1 MVCKKFF
8 ILLCSIITVAFL
20 CTGCL
25 FKKEDSVQE
34 ASLVVKPEVKR
45 QAIQPRK
52 EEKKY
57 DLYSLTPY
65 DMPLYSIMEISK
77 LQPNIKSIVDKLL
90 EDSQGFYLLRND
102 GDKVLIILQNPVQQ
116 GNTYSRHDLQFVE
129 IDSAGKLTYH
139 DAGYKGVEGE
149 TLQEFEQSS
158 DSWIFEELTE
168 HHRPTKH
175 IVYDEKGK
183 IKFTE
188 IWNYDENESVRYQ
201 MRDSHKKTV
210 SILKESQ
217 DNESN
222 LRKEH
227 IFYDNEG
234 KITMSLTI
242 NYDGAN
248 VSRVTFY
255 NAHDSIDSMSI
266 ISEFQDGL
274 KVKESIYN
282 EAYELINTVISEYVN
297 GERKVIKLYDGEEKE
312 ISKISS

>member
-1 MVCKKFF
+1 
-8 ILLCSIITVAFL
+8 VAFL
-20 CTGCL
+20 CTGCQL
-25 FKKEDSVQE
+25 KKEDSAQKN
-34 ASLVVKPEVKR
+34 SLVAKPEVKK
-45 QAIQPRK
+45 QVVQPRK

-57 DLYSLTPY
+57 DLYSVTPY
-65 DMPLYSIMEISK
+65 DLPLYSIMEISK
-77 LQPNIKSIVDKLL
+77 LQPNVKSAVDKLL

-102 GDKVLIILQNPVQQ
+102 GDKVLVILQNPVQQ
-116 GNTYSRHDLQFVE
+116 CNTYSRHELQFVE
-129 IDSAGKLTYH
+129 INSEGKLTYH
-139 DAGYKGVEGE
+139 DAGYQGVAGE
-149 TLQEFEQSS
+149 TMQEFEQDS
-158 DSWIFEELTE
+158 DCWLFDDSTEL
-168 HHRPTKH
+168 HRPIKH

-183 IKFTE
+183 VKFIE
-188 IWNYDENESVRYQ
+188 NWNYDENESVKYQ
-201 MRDSHKKTV
+201 MKDSHKNTI

-248 VSRVTFY
+248 ISRVTFY
-255 NAHDSIDSMSI
+255 NAHDLIDSMSI
-266 ISEFQDGL
+266 ISEFHDGL

-282 EAYELINTVISEYVN
+282 ESYELMNTVISEYID
-297 GERKVIKLYDGEEKE
+297 GQRTVIKLYDREENE

>member
-8 ILLCSIITVAFL
+8 ISLCSIIVVVFL

-34 ASLVVKPEVKR
+34 ASLVVKPEVKK
-45 QAIQPRK
+45 QTIQPRK

-65 DMPLYSIMEISK
+65 DVPLYSIMEISK

-149 TLQEFEQSS
+149 TLREFEQSS
-158 DSWIFEELTE
+158 NSWIFDELTE
-168 HHRPTKH
+168 QHRPTKH

-188 IWNYDENESVRYQ
+188 TWNYDENESVRYQ

-227 IFYDNEG
+227 IFYDNEV

-248 VSRVTFY
+248 ISRVTFY